1 MTKRPEL
8 RTYQEKARDA
18 ITGAVLG
25 LLGKDSTNDRL
36 VVFQSP
42 TGSGKT
48 VTMAYALAAAHAHPN
63 RRDFVVL
70 WLSPG
75 KGGLHRQSAR
85 ALEYFLEGS
94 TMRVRVLDSRED
106 IEADPNPASG
116 TVLVVNWEKLFRKKN
131 GEFTNVMLRDGETAN
146 LFTMLKNVTESGKD
160 MIAVIDESHLGLG
173 AKNTTELVDELRLHR
188 PFIQIEMSATPDAR
202 TEARFR
208 NEGLHHDVVV
218 TFRDV
223 ESEGMVRRAA
233 LLNPDFPAIQKK
245 YAKHSGDVAL
255 QVLHGAWDRILSLR
269 AGFNAEKSRVRPLL
283 LIQYP
288 DGDEADARAEVVEQ
302 FLAKVGLKEGETYA
316 KYLAEEH
323 SANIDKIAAFDSPY
337 EALIFKQAIATG
349 WDCPRAQVL
358 VQFRNPKS
366 PTFKIQV
373 LGRIMRSP
381 EQRHY
386 DNEELN
392 VAYVYSDLEGVEV
405 KVVPDDEHDLQ
416 IRDVLIRRGN
426 SYPSAGLKLQSVF
439 QPRKRELHYPL
450 RENLEPALRQALE
463 DHVLPHLP
471 ADAISSSPVRFL
483 QNAFIDAND
492 LLTTGEGQFQGEL
505 GEGLLGIQLAQAFFD
520 RILTAD
526 IGPYTSREQSRARI
540 KAIIVNWTS
549 ENRLGWLQ
557 ENIQHFVIQNEQA
570 IIRAVSTAC
579 IACAAAEDAKAV
591 AAARARIR
599 RNEKWEVPATDLVSK
614 ETHEESAKGNLMD
627 PPLVEKS
634 RPNTE
639 RRFEEWLSGQLKS
652 KRIQWWW
659 KNGERDEKY
668 LGVEY
673 EFQGVTERTY
683 PDFLVLTADDVL
695 WVLEVKDVNDPQG
708 LPGDSTEAKAI
719 GLTKWAAEQNR
730 RRADDKAFFDTPEVR
745 AGVVVPLPL
754 DKTAI
759 PMLGDSA
766 AWTEPSPLNLANKAG
781 WTDLIL

>member
-8 RTYQEKARDA
+8 RKYQEKARDA
-18 ITGAVLG
+18 ITSAVLG
-25 LLGKDSTNDRL
+25 VLGRDNTNDRL
-36 VVFQSP
+36 IVYQSP

-63 RRDFVVL
+63 RREFIVL

-85 ALEYFLEGS
+85 ALDFFLQGS
-94 TMRVRVLDSRED
+94 TMRTRVLDSRED
-106 IEADPNPASG
+106 IESDSNPVSG
-116 TVLVVNWEKLFRKKN
+116 TVLVVNWEKLFRKKD

-146 LFTMLKNVTESGKD
+146 FFTMLKNVTQSGKD
-160 MIAVIDESHLGLG
+160 MIAVVDESHMGLG
-173 AKNTTELVDELRLHR
+173 ARNTKELMEELRLHR
-188 PFIQIEMSATPDAR
+188 PFIQIEMSATPDSR
-202 TEARFR
+202 TDAQLR
-208 NEGLHHDVVV
+208 NDGLHHDVVV
-218 TFRDV
+218 PFRDV
-223 ESEGMVRRAA
+223 EAEGMVRRSA
-233 LLNPDFPAIQKK
+233 LLNPEFQEIQKK
-245 YAKHSGDVAL
+245 YPSKNYSLDL

-269 AGFNAEKSRVRPLL
+269 AAFTAEESSVRPLL

-302 FLAKVGLKEGETYA
+302 FLVKIGLKEGVTYA

-323 SANIDKIAAFDSPY
+323 SADIDKIASFDSPY

-349 WDCPRAQVL
+349 WDCPRAHVL

-366 PTFKIQV
+366 KTFKIQV

-381 EQRHY
+381 EQQHY

-392 VAYVYSDLEGVEV
+392 VAYVYSDLEGVDV
-405 KVVPDDEHDLQ
+405 DVVPEDPDFQVRDL
-416 IRDVLIRRGN
+416 VIRRGN
-426 SYPSAGLKLQSVF
+426 DYPSAGLKLVSVF

-450 RENLEPALRQALE
+450 RENIEAALRAKLE
-463 DHVLPHLP
+463 ELVRPVLPDGP
-471 ADAISSSPVRFL
+471 SDSSSVTFL
-483 QNAFIDAND
+483 QNARVDAKD
-492 LLTTGEGQFQGEL
+492 LLTSGEGQFQGEL
-505 GEGLLGIQLAQAFFD
+505 GSGRLGVQLAQAFFD

-540 KAIIVNWTS
+540 KAIVVNWVL
-549 ENRLGWLQ
+549 EHRLGWLQ
-557 ENIQHFVIQNEQA
+557 ENIQHFVIQHQDEV
-570 IIRAVSTAC
+570 IRAVSAAC
-579 IACAAAEDAKAV
+579 ISCAATEDSKAV

-599 RNEKWEVPATDLVSK
+599 RNDKWEIPVSDLVSQ
-614 ETHEESAKGNLMD
+614 ETHEESAKGNIMV

-634 RPNTE
+634 RPGTE

-652 KRIQWWW
+652 KKIRWWW

-673 EFQGVTERTY
+673 NFNGMIERTY
-683 PDFLVLTADDVL
+683 PDFLVLSSSDIL

-708 LPGDSTEAKAI
+708 APGDSTHAKAV
-719 GLTKWAAEQNR
+719 GLQEWANAQNAR
-730 RRADDKAFFDTPEVR
+730 RKSDKTLFESPEVR
-745 AGVVVPLPL
+745 AGVVVPLPVER
-754 DKTAI
+754 TAI

-766 AWTEPSPLNLANKAG
+766 AWMEPTPINLANKSG
-781 WTDLIL
+781 WSDLVL